1 MGDIGGLGS
10 SSVGR
15 ERHDFF
21 FFFLLSRVL
30 AFCFA
35 LAETG
40 KKDDEGGTLN
50 EKKKMCRLPLQVIIK
65 VFCS

>member
-21 FFFLLSRVL
+21 FLFLLSRVL

-40 KKDDEGGTLN
+40 EKDDEGGTLHG
-50 EKKKMCRLPLQVIIK
+50 KKMCRLPLQVTIK